1 MEIKER
7 KERISKLLAD
17 IAKSTTDE
25 AKWVREVIELH
36 AEDAKERLVN
46 AEGID
51 VPRIQG
57 EARLMDRMH
66 KILTAASALL
76 GPQ

>member
-1 MEIKER
+1 MDTKAR
-7 KERISKLLAD
+7 KEAINKLLND
-17 IAKSTTDE
+17 LAKSDATE
-25 AKWVREVIELH
+25 AKWIRELIALQ
-36 AEDAKERLVN
+36 ADGAKERLVN

-57 EARLMDRMH
+57 EARLMDTWC
-66 KILTAASALL
+66 KLLVAANALL